1 MMVMAIA
8 SGFVTVIFYS
18 LSGETS
24 SIFLAMLVAIELMEK
39 DLIMSSAVVQTNI
52 RPLMILALYMAT
64 SGNIVLFLSQWL
76 FKVASYL

>member
-18 LSGETS
+18 LSGEIS

-64 SGNIVLFLSQWL
+64 SGNIVLFLSQ
-76 FKVASYL
+76 